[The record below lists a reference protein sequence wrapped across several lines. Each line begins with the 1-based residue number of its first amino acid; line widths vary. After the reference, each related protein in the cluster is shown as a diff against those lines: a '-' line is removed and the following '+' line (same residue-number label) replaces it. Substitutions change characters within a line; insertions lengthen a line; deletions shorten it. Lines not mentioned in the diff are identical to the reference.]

1 MALLGSGDKNASDIM
16 SMVLGDLFRKCDS
29 STNIGNAI
37 LYECIRCISC
47 ILPNPKLLEAAAD
60 AISKFLK
67 VCCLLEMYAY
77 TLVYLMIVI

>member
-1 MALLGSGDKNASDIM
+1 MALLSSGDKSASEM
-16 SMVLGDLFRKCDS
+16 MYMVLGDLFRKCDS

-47 ILPNPKLLEAAAD
+47 IIPSPKLLEDAAE

-67 VCCLLEMYAY
+67 VLCFSDMY
-77 TLVYLMIVI
+77 VYILSYDCI

>member
-1 MALLGSGDKNASDIM
+1 MALLSSGDKSASEM
-16 SMVLGDLFRKCDS
+16 MYMVLGDLFRKCDS

-47 ILPNPKLLEAAAD
+47 IIPSPQLLESAAD

-67 VCCLLEMYAY
+67 VCVSLTCMCCISYDDC
-77 TLVYLMIVI
+77 I